1 MNPLH
6 SRKINI
12 EKIERSK
19 YDLIIIGGGVT
30 GAGIALD
37 AVSRGLQVLLVE
49 KGDFASGTSSK
60 STKLIHGGL
69 RYLKQFEISLVREV
83 GRERAIVHKLCPH
96 LVVPEKMLLP
106 LYEDGSFGK
115 FATSLG
121 LWVYDFLA
129 DVEGDDKRLMLN
141 KEETLEQEP
150 LLKKEKLTGGGFY
163 AEYRTDDARLTIEI
177 IKTARQLGADVLNY
191 VEATSFL
198 YNKNGQVNGIEV
210 KDHLF
215 DNNFKVKSDTVVSA
229 AGPWV
234 DELREKD
241 GSLSK
246 KRLFLSKG
254 VHIVVPHERF
264 PVKNALYFDVPD
276 GRMIFAIPRWNVT
289 YIGTTD
295 TPYSGDKNRV
305 LAKEEDVKYLMDA
318 CNSMFPEIKLEK
330 KDLSSTWAGLRPLIY
345 EEDKNASEMSRKDE
359 IFKSKNG
366 LISIAGGKLTG
377 YRKMAERTVDVVIE
391 NLKEVHSFENF
402 KACKTDQIPIGRKPL
417 KNMEEV
423 HQCKA
428 EIANLISEHFP
439 NAAIVADYLV
449 ANYGKE
455 AFDIVNGFPEG
466 QIDQWELIKAE
477 IDFCVENEMTFLP
490 LDFLNRRSGRLYFD
504 LDVTGPYIDQIVA
517 YFAEI
522 FGWNET
528 TLQQQKELVA
538 QTIKD
543 AKVFD

>member
-6 SRKINI
+6 SREKDF
-12 EKIERSK
+12 EKIKQTK

-37 AVSRGLQVLLVE
+37 AVSRGLKVLLVE

-69 RYLKQFEISLVREV
+69 RYLKQFEIGLVREV

-129 DVEGDDKRLMLN
+129 DVEGEDKRMMLT
-141 KEETLEQEP
+141 KEETLEHEP

-177 IKTARQLGADVLNY
+177 IKTARQFGADVLNY
-191 VEATSFL
+191 AEAVSFL
-198 YNKNGQVNGIEV
+198 YNNEGQVEGIEV

-215 DNNFKVKSDTVVSA
+215 EKNFKVKAGVVVSA

-234 DELREKD
+234 DELRKKD

-254 VHIVVPHERF
+254 VHIVVPHDRF

-305 LAKEEDVKYLMDA
+305 LAEEKDVKYLMDA
-318 CNSMFPEIKLEK
+318 CNLMFPEVNLSK

-345 EEDKNASEMSRKDE
+345 EEDKSASEMSRKDE
-359 IFKSKNG
+359 IFKSQNG

-391 NLKEVHSFENF
+391 NLKKEHQVENL
-402 KACKTDQIPIGRKPL
+402 KPCKTDQIPIGRKPL
-417 KNMEEV
+417 KNSEEV
-423 HQCKA
+423 NQCKS
-428 EIANLISEHFP
+428 EIATLISRHFS
-439 NAAIVADYLV
+439 NAAVVADYLV

-455 AFDIVNGFPEG
+455 AFEIVERFPNGLVN
-466 QIDQWELIKAE
+466 QWELIKAE
-477 IDFCVENEMTFLP
+477 IDFCIKNELTFLP

-504 LDVTGPYIDQIVA
+504 LDVTEPHIDQIVH
-517 YFAEI
+517 YFAEV
-522 FGWNET
+522 FEWSESK
-528 TLQQQKELVA
+528 LEAQKNLVA
-538 QTIKD
+538 RTVQD
-543 AKVFD
+543 AKVFN